1 MHGNIIAKHLLL
13 NRKIKGGYNLQIEEV
28 TDSTYNKSI
37 VIGVQKHPLH
47 SREADDRN
55 SKSGTTSRLE

>member
-1 MHGNIIAKHLLL
+1 
-13 NRKIKGGYNLQIEEV
+13 LQIEEV

-55 SKSGTTSRLE
+55 SKSDTTSRLE